1 MRKRVDLGVIAD
13 KVGVSKTT
21 VHYALHQPERL
32 GAETLQKVLA
42 AVEEL
47 GYRPNLLA
55 RSLRTQRSFTLGVVT
70 TSLGNYFDKV
80 YRGVEEVSEDRGYTI
95 FIACTRSDAARERE
109 VVESFLERAVEGLI
123 IFPAECGDN
132 VAFYQAL
139 AEEHVPFVFAE
150 HGLPG
155 VNADSVGTDDALG
168 GKLAAEHLIRHGRKK
183 VAFVPPPGETRGFN
197 WVRRRLEGCNQALVA
212 AGLEPAHEVIVE
224 APASERHDQHGYAV
238 ASRCL
243 ADGWDCDGV
252 FAANDELA
260 WGVLRALIESGRQPG
275 RDYAVVGFDDLD
287 PSAYLD
293 VPLTSLRHPMG
304 AIGHEAFRLLLR
316 RIEDGAE
323 LAVQRTLLDPTLVVR
338 KSCGE

>member
-80 YRGVEEVSEDRGYTI
+80 FQGMEEVSLDSGYTI
-95 FIACTRSDAARERE
+95 FIGCTRSDTARERE
-109 VVESFLERAVEGLI
+109 VVEGFLERAVEGLVI
-123 IFPAECGDN
+123 VPSESEENA
-132 VAFYQAL
+132 AFYQAL
-139 AEEHVPFVFAE
+139 AEERVPFVFAE
-150 HGLPG
+150 HGVPG

-168 GKLAAEHLIRHGRKK
+168 GKIATEHLIRHGRKK
-183 VAFVPPPGETRGFN
+183 VAFVPPPGASREFN
-197 WVRRRLEGCNQALVA
+197 WVRRRLEGCNAALAA
-212 AGLEPAHEVIVE
+212 AGLEPAHEVIIE
-224 APASERHDQHGYAV
+224 ADQSERHDQHGYNV
-238 ASRCL
+238 ASHCL
-243 ADGWDCDGV
+243 HDGSDCDGV

-260 WGVLRALIESGRQPG
+260 WGVLRSLTDAGRQPG
-275 RDYAVVGFDDLD
+275 QDFGVIGFDDLD
-287 PSAYLD
+287 PSAYLR